1 MGQTRSGV
9 GVPVR
14 NPKGY
19 PVNALFST
27 ELLKL
32 QRQPGVLFWGF
43 LSVPATALAFKI
55 ALEGFFFLRSG
66 NFPQGQ
72 TDILLSAAQSLGI
85 AGNPIAQL
93 LYVIGVSSVFYVEYR
108 FLAWRNLVPR
118 AGRFPLLAAK
128 FAVCL
133 LWMVIG
139 LVLTVVGDMIL
150 NTALN
155 FLRDGTSGRAPIQ
168 AGSILVLSAAF
179 AIAFLE
185 LASLAAI
192 AATLTIIFRSMIAA
206 VVPVFLVG
214 IACSI
219 LQAYFGAA
227 IASVPM
233 PSFAADAARA
243 WLFAGAE
250 GPYGIARFGTLLAWL
265 LAAAT
270 AGSLIFWRQPLNTE

>member
-1 MGQTRSGV
+1 M
-9 GVPVR
+9 
-14 NPKGY
+14 
-19 PVNALFST
+19 NALLST

-43 LSVPATALAFKI
+43 LSVPAAALAFKI
-55 ALEGFFFLRSG
+55 ALESFFFLRSG
-66 NFPQGQ
+66 NFPQGN
-72 TDILLSAAQSLGI
+72 TDTLRSAAQSLGI

-93 LYVIGVSSVFYVEYR
+93 LFVIGVSSVFYVEYR
-108 FLAWRNLVPR
+108 FSTWRNLVPR
-118 AGRFPLLAAK
+118 AGRIPLLAAK

-133 LWMVIG
+133 LFMLIG

-150 NTALN
+150 NTALSL
-155 FLRDGTSGRAPIQ
+155 LRDGTGSSAPVQ
-168 AGSILVLSAAF
+168 ADGILVLTAAF
-179 AIAFLE
+179 VIAFLE

-227 IASVPM
+227 IAAVPM

-250 GPYGIARFGTLLAWL
+250 GPYGVTSFGTLLAWL
-265 LAAAT
+265 LAAT
-270 AGSLIFWRQPLNTE
+270 VAGSLVFWRQPLNTE